1 MAVSVDDPIPLEL
14 RANDVVSHVVNIDSE
29 FRDGGC
35 GSSSSDSGD
44 FQFTLRTPVRNVL
57 RVRLASVELPAESI
71 PVWSAGRGNTRLRI
85 YYRDLSATLM
95 SVDVYVEDA
104 VSYSPAGLAAA
115 LDGAIVAAT
124 LPFAIGVSWDDT
136 ARRFVFTGT
145 ATDRF
150 GIDARAA
157 GCLASYM
164 GFSRKLHASTVSI
177 PSGGGGGLYTLTSD
191 RCVDVD
197 MTVDR
202 YYFLRVGDFA
212 GVRQAGGGSDVVAL
226 AKIVWFGA
234 EKRWLWSGG
243 TVVFP
248 APRDVTRFQVQL
260 LDRYGGVVG
269 LCGLPLSLSLE
280 VMEVRNSS
288 MYNTVR
294 DGLAVVWS

>member
-1 MAVSVDDPIPLEL
+1 MSVAVDDPIPLEL
-14 RANDVVSHVVNIDSE
+14 RANDVVSHAVNIDSE

-35 GSSSSDSGD
+35 GSDSGD
-44 FQFTLRTPVRNVL
+44 FQFTLLTPVRNVL

-71 PVWSAGRGNTRLRI
+71 PVWSAARANTRLRI

-115 LDGAIVAAT
+115 LDGAIAAAA

-145 ATDRF
+145 ATNRF
-150 GIDARAA
+150 GVDARTA

-164 GFSRKLHASTVSI
+164 GFSRKLHAASVSG
-177 PSGGGGGLYTLTSD
+177 SGSDSGLYTLTSD

-197 MTVDR
+197 LTVDR

-212 GVRQAGGGSDVVAL
+212 GVRQTTGDSEFVAL
-226 AKIVWFGA
+226 AKIVWVGA
-234 EKRWLWSGG
+234 EKQWQWSGG

-248 APRDVTRFQVQL
+248 APRDVARFQVQL

-280 VMEVRNSS
+280 VLEVRNSS

>member
-1 MAVSVDDPIPLEL
+1 MAVAVDDPIPLEL
-14 RANDVVSHVVNIDSE
+14 RANDVVSHAVNIDSE
-29 FRDGGC
+29 FRDGGR
-35 GSSSSDSGD
+35 SSDSGD
-44 FQFTLRTPVRNVL
+44 FQFSLLTPVRNVL

-104 VSYSPAGLAAA
+104 VSYSPAELAAA
-115 LDGAIVAAT
+115 LDGAIAAAAPA
-124 LPFAIGVSWDDT
+124 LPFAISVSWDNT

-145 ATDRF
+145 ATNRF
-150 GIDARAA
+150 GVDARKE

-164 GFSRKLHASTVSI
+164 GFSRKLHAAS
-177 PSGGGGGLYTLTSD
+177 PSGGGGLYTLTSD

-202 YYFLRVGDFA
+202 YYFLRVGDYA
-212 GVRQAGGGSDVVAL
+212 GVRQTTGDSEFIAL
-226 AKIVWFGA
+226 AKIVWVGA
-234 EKRWLWSGG
+234 EKRWRWSGG

-269 LCGLPLSLSLE
+269 LCGLPLSLALE